1 MKIEGFA
8 RFSLLL
14 ALAAGALAARTPAP
28 AIGSPG
34 TVNYI
39 EGSVSI
45 NNHQLTSG
53 EPGQAV
59 LGQNQTLSTG
69 KGKAE
74 ILMSPGVFL
83 RVGDNSAVRMIAPE
97 LVNPQVEV
105 LRGIAMLEVD
115 NKPKDATIT
124 VLEHGA
130 TVSVL
135 KQGLYRFDSGRPSVA
150 VIDGKL
156 NVSENDAS
164 KQIGKGKQIVL
175 DDNRK
180 LTAVNFDRNSKDDL
194 YVWSEV
200 RSSALAAANAST
212 AQYVYAG
219 NAPFYGSGWYWNPAF
234 GMYSWLPGDGFFYSP
249 FGYPFYSVGVFPLY
263 RGYYGVH
270 RGFIARPHIG
280 AGFERHG
287 FVPHGFVR
295 HGFVNPGF
303 RGAPHNGAR
312 GR

>member
-45 NNHQLTSG
+45 NNHQLSPG
-53 EPGQAV
+53 QPGQAV
-59 LGQNQTLSTG
+59 LGQNQTLSTS

-150 VIDGKL
+150 VIGGKL
-156 NVSENDAS
+156 NVSENGAS

-180 LTAVNFDRNSKDDL
+180 LTAVNFDRNAKDDL

-219 NAPFYGSGWYWNPAF
+219 YAPFYGSGWYWNPAF
-234 GMYSWLPGDGFFYSP
+234 GMYSWLPGNGFFYSP
-249 FGYPFYSVGVFPLY
+249 FGYPFYSVGVFPVY

-280 AGFERHG
+280 AGF
-287 FVPHGFVR
+287 VR

-303 RGAPHNGAR
+303 RVAPHNSAHR
-312 GR
+312 R